1 MDNSS
6 AVFDS
11 CVLAAAFFQE
21 DLTRKAQEM
30 LMVYDPITVDFAR
43 IEITNVACKRILH
56 GKTNPDIIRSALN
69 TSVEFLND
77 ACFLL
82 KASDIID
89 AAYECAITHKITV
102 YDALYLTAAM
112 KEERIFITADYALY
126 KAAHDVH
133 EIVLL
138 TT

>member
-1 MDNSS
+1 MDNTS

-21 DLTRKAQEM
+21 DLTQKAKEM

-43 IEITNVACKRILH
+43 IEIANVAWKRIIH

-69 TSVEFLND
+69 TSIEFLND

-82 KASDIID
+82 KASDLIKP
-89 AAYECAITHKITV
+89 AYEYAITHKITV
-102 YDALYLTAAM
+102 YDALYLTATM
-112 KEERIFITADYALY
+112 KEETIFITADHALY
-126 KAAHDVH
+126 KATHDVH

-138 TT
+138 TI

>member
-1 MDNSS
+1 MDNTS

-11 CVLAAAFFQE
+11 CVLAATFFQE
-21 DLTRKAQEM
+21 DLTHKAKKM
-30 LMVYDPITVDFAR
+30 LMVYDPITVDFVR
-43 IEITNVACKRILH
+43 IEIANVAWKRILH
-56 GKTNPDIIRSALN
+56 GKTNPDFIRSALN

-82 KASDIID
+82 KASELIEP
-89 AAYECAITHKITV
+89 AYECAITHKITV

-112 KEERIFITADYALY
+112 KEEKIFITADPALY

-138 TT
+138 TI

>member
-1 MDNSS
+1 MDNTS

-21 DLTRKAQEM
+21 DLTQKAKEM

-43 IEITNVACKRILH
+43 IEIANVAWKRIIH

-69 TSVEFLND
+69 TSIEFLND

-82 KASDIID
+82 KASDLIEP
-89 AAYECAITHKITV
+89 AYECAITHKITV

-112 KEERIFITADYALY
+112 KEETIFITTDHALY
-126 KAAHDVH
+126 KATHDVH

-138 TT
+138 TI

>member
-1 MDNSS
+1 MDNTS

-21 DLTRKAQEM
+21 DLTQKAKEM
-30 LMVYDPITVDFAR
+30 LMVYNPVTVDFAR
-43 IEITNVACKRILH
+43 IEIANVAWKRILH
-56 GKTNPDIIRSALN
+56 GKTSPDTIRSALN

-82 KASDIID
+82 KASEHIES
-89 AAYECAITHKITV
+89 AYECAITQKITLF
-102 YDALYLTAAM
+102 DALYLTAAM
-112 KEERIFITADYALY
+112 KEERIFITADQALY
-126 KAAHDVH
+126 TADHDVH

-138 TT
+138 TI

>member
-1 MDNSS
+1 MDNTS

-21 DLTRKAQEM
+21 DLTQKAKEI

-43 IEITNVACKRILH
+43 IEIANVAWKRIIQ
-56 GKTNPDIIRSALN
+56 GRKNSEIIRSALN

-82 KASDIID
+82 KATDLIE

-102 YDALYLTAAM
+102 YDALYLTAAV
-112 KEERIFITADYALY
+112 KEEKIFITADTALY

-138 TT
+138 TK

>member
-1 MDNSS
+1 MDNTS

-21 DLTRKAQEM
+21 DLTRKAKEM
-30 LMVYDPITVDFAR
+30 LLLYDPITVDFAR
-43 IEITNVACKRILH
+43 IEITNVAWKRILH
-56 GKTNPDIIRSALN
+56 GKTNPDFIRSALN

-82 KASDIID
+82 KASDLIEP
-89 AAYECAITHKITV
+89 AYECAITHKITV

-112 KEERIFITADYALY
+112 KEDRIFITADHALY
-126 KAAHDVH
+126 KATHDVH

-138 TT
+138 TI